1 MAWGNQLK
9 EAANARPLFLTIY
22 ATVII
27 GIFVSSFYVFSA
39 VFSSSNSV
47 SSPWFSTSAPSVD
60 VAGYVQI
67 LMLFKS
73 YYFEE
78 ASSPSFSQP
87 SNASRQIVVSIAPDP
102 ASVPESKFLKPL
114 WKVPP
119 PGSKMPPLETFKL
132 TKELVQQRVKD
143 NIIVVTFGNFAFM
156 DFILTWVKHLSDM
169 GIDNLLVG
177 AMDTKLLEALYWKGI
192 PVFDMGSHMS
202 TIDVGWGS
210 PTFHKMGREKVI
222 LIDSILPYGFEL
234 LMCDTDMVWLKNP
247 LPYLARY
254 PDADVLTST
263 DQVSPTV
270 VDDQLEDWRQA
281 GAAYNIGIFHWRPTE
296 TSMKLAKEWKEL
308 LLADEKIWDQNGF
321 NELVRRQL
329 GPPVDEDS
337 GLVYAYDGNLKLGLL
352 PASIFCS
359 GHTYFVQAAYQ
370 QLKLEPYAVHT
381 TFQYAGTDGK
391 RHRLREAMVFF
402 DPPEYYDT
410 PGGFLTFKPN
420 IPKSLLLDGQHNIE
434 SHFALVNY
442 QIKQIRTALAIAS
455 LLGRTLVMP
464 PLWCRLDRLWFGHPG
479 VLVGTLT
486 RQPFICPLDH
496 VFEVNVMLKEFPEE
510 ELGPGINFR
519 EYSFFDNPSVP
530 QQVKNSWLDVHLCQ
544 EGSHG
549 CEASNSTTQVGILK
563 FPKRSTEEKF
573 KTIFSSFKDVKVIQ
587 FSSMQDAF
595 LGFRD
600 KACCSQPFS
609 TLIFV
614 FYLSPSVNLATGH
627 VMLTPKIQTKFTKS
641 IQKRSLATIVNSS
654 PLFRRDSLNKIPQ
667 ILYFPQC
674 SSWTLFQE
682 FRTHAVLPV
691 ETSVSRIGFADSQ
704 VAGRFSFASQLLDE
718 MSERKQQKSEC
729 TLLWD
734 VFKIVQS
741 VVSEPNVGNA
751 ALVHALAVKQGALAD
766 LCTATSL
773 LTVYSRCKEFGSA
786 VALFGE
792 VLDRDVVFWNAMMS
806 ACVENRSFQAAVG
819 FFKKMVGEGYEFDST
834 TLVIVISAFADLR
847 SLGQGKGVHGLSVK
861 AGMLSDT
868 VLSNA
873 LINMY
878 AKCGDLSS
886 SECMFAGI
894 NCKDLITW
902 NSIISGCF
910 YNNHPEK
917 SLWFFRRMASY
928 ENQADDMS
936 ISCAIAACTSLQEFG
951 VGLAIHGLGIKLGY
965 GENNHISVAN
975 SLISFYSQFRDIHA
989 TETVFKGMVVKNVVS
1004 WNAMIKGF
1012 FLNEQAEEAFY
1023 LLRAMQ
1029 FVALIQPDIA
1039 TVVTIIPFC
1048 AELLL
1053 LREGKAA
1060 HGFTIRREMA
1070 SELSVINSL
1079 INMYSKCNNLK
1090 EAEYLFL
1097 TMPKKDV
1104 VAWNTMIF
1112 GYAQNGQ
1119 SQEAQ
1124 TLFKNMLGCYST
1136 CTLPTLLAIT
1146 PSCDSPESLQ
1156 FGRSIHGWSI
1166 KLGYSNQ
1173 IFALNSL
1180 THMYISCGALSD
1192 AFTLFRGISAKADVT
1207 GWNTVIAGCTQ
1218 KGQFWEALEYF
1229 DLFRKAS
1236 QFHANP
1242 IIVVS
1247 VVSACG
1253 NLGLTFQGTLI
1264 HGLAFKTGAVTN
1276 MRVQNSLVTMYGRL
1290 GDTESATLAF
1300 NLSHDHNLCSW
1311 NCVISALSQ
1320 NEDAKKAIELF
1331 RSLEFEPNERTI
1343 STVLS
1348 ACTQLGAMTYGK
1360 QIHGHVFRFGF
1371 HQNPFISAAL
1381 VDMYSNCG
1389 RLEIAELVFLSLP
1402 ERSVAAWNSLVS
1414 AYGFHN
1420 YGSKAIETFQEM
1432 IRSGVRPTNGS
1443 FTSLLSACS
1452 HAGLVNEGRMY
1463 YDNMFVK
1470 FKVQPATEHHVC
1482 MVDMLGRSGRLQ
1494 EAYDFIKNLP
1504 TQPDPGIWSPTE
1516 CLQLSWRS

>member
-1 MAWGNQLK
+1 
-9 EAANARPLFLTIY
+9 
-22 ATVII
+22 
-27 GIFVSSFYVFSA
+27 
-39 VFSSSNSV
+39 
-47 SSPWFSTSAPSVD
+47 
-60 VAGYVQI
+60 
-67 LMLFKS
+67 
-73 YYFEE
+73 
-78 ASSPSFSQP
+78 
-87 SNASRQIVVSIAPDP
+87 
-102 ASVPESKFLKPL
+102 
-114 WKVPP
+114 
-119 PGSKMPPLETFKL
+119 
-132 TKELVQQRVKD
+132 
-143 NIIVVTFGNFAFM
+143 
-156 DFILTWVKHLSDM
+156 
-169 GIDNLLVG
+169 
-177 AMDTKLLEALYWKGI
+177 
-192 PVFDMGSHMS
+192 
-202 TIDVGWGS
+202 
-210 PTFHKMGREKVI
+210 
-222 LIDSILPYGFEL
+222 
-234 LMCDTDMVWLKNP
+234 
-247 LPYLARY
+247 
-254 PDADVLTST
+254 
-263 DQVSPTV
+263 
-270 VDDQLEDWRQA
+270 
-281 GAAYNIGIFHWRPTE
+281 
-296 TSMKLAKEWKEL
+296 
-308 LLADEKIWDQNGF
+308 
-321 NELVRRQL
+321 
-329 GPPVDEDS
+329 
-337 GLVYAYDGNLKLGLL
+337 
-352 PASIFCS
+352 
-359 GHTYFVQAAYQ
+359 
-370 QLKLEPYAVHT
+370 
-381 TFQYAGTDGK
+381 
-391 RHRLREAMVFF
+391 
-402 DPPEYYDT
+402 
-410 PGGFLTFKPN
+410 
-420 IPKSLLLDGQHNIE
+420 
-434 SHFALVNY
+434 
-442 QIKQIRTALAIAS
+442 
-455 LLGRTLVMP
+455 
-464 PLWCRLDRLWFGHPG
+464 
-479 VLVGTLT
+479 
-486 RQPFICPLDH
+486 
-496 VFEVNVMLKEFPEE
+496 
-510 ELGPGINFR
+510 
-519 EYSFFDNPSVP
+519 
-530 QQVKNSWLDVHLCQ
+530 
-544 EGSHG
+544 
-549 CEASNSTTQVGILK
+549 
-563 FPKRSTEEKF
+563 
-573 KTIFSSFKDVKVIQ
+573 
-587 FSSMQDAF
+587 
-595 LGFRD
+595 
-600 KACCSQPFS
+600 
-609 TLIFV
+609 
-614 FYLSPSVNLATGH
+614 
-627 VMLTPKIQTKFTKS
+627 MLTPKIHTKFTKS
-641 IQKRSLATIVNSS
+641 IHRQSLANIVNSS
-654 PLFRRDSLNKIPQ
+654 PLFRRDSPNKIPQ
-667 ILYFPQC
+667 ILYFSQC

-691 ETSVSRIGFADSQ
+691 ETSVSRIWFGDSH
-704 VAGRFSFASQLLDE
+704 VAGRFSYVPQLLDE
-718 MSERKQQKSEC
+718 MSERKQQKSQC

-741 VVSEPNVGNA
+741 VVSEPNVENA
-751 ALVHALAVKQGALAD
+751 AIVHALAVKHGSLAD

-786 VALFGE
+786 VALFSE
-792 VLDRDVVFWNAMMS
+792 VLDRDVVFWNAMVS

-819 FFKKMVGEGYEFDST
+819 FFRKMVGEGYEFDPT

-847 SLGQGKGVHGLSVK
+847 SLRQGEGAHGLSVK

-886 SECMFAGI
+886 SECVFAGV
-894 NCKDLITW
+894 NCKDLVTW

-917 SLWFFRRMASY
+917 SLWYFRRMASY

-965 GENNHISVAN
+965 GENNHVSVAN

-989 TETVFKGMVVKNVVS
+989 TATVFKGMVVKNIVS

-1012 FLNEQAEEAFY
+1012 FLNEEAEEAFY
-1023 LLRAMQ
+1023 LLRTMQ

-1097 TMPKKDV
+1097 TMPKKDL

-1119 SQEAQ
+1119 SQEAK

-1166 KLGYSNQ
+1166 KLGFSNK

-1180 THMYISCGALSD
+1180 THMYISCGALLD
-1192 AFTLFRGISAKADVT
+1192 AFTLFKGISAKADVT

-1218 KGQFWEALEYF
+1218 KQHFWETLEYF

-1236 QFHANP
+1236 QFHVNP
-1242 IIVVS
+1242 IIFVS

-1253 NLGLTFQGTLI
+1253 NLGLTFQGRLI

-1320 NEDAKKAIELF
+1320 NEDAKKALELF

-1371 HQNPFISAAL
+1371 HQNPFISAAF
-1381 VDMYSNCG
+1381 VDLYSNCG
-1389 RLEIAELVFLSLP
+1389 RLDIAELVFLSSP
-1402 ERSVAAWNSLVS
+1402 ERSVAAWNSLIS

-1420 YGSKAIETFQEM
+1420 FGSKAIETFQEM
-1432 IRSGVRPTNGS
+1432 IRSGIRPTNSS

-1452 HAGLVNEGRMY
+1452 HSGLVKEGRMY

-1470 FKVQPATEHHVC
+1470 FNVQPATEHHVC
-1482 MVDMLGRSGRLQ
+1482 MVNMLGLSGRLH

-1504 TQPDPGIWSPTE
+1504 TQPDPGIWGALLSACSYHGDLEMGREVAEILFSLEPENVSYYVSLCNMYVAAGRWEEAVDLRTIIE
-1516 CLQLSWRS
+1516 DKQLKKPAGCSFIDLGLR

>member
-1 MAWGNQLK
+1 MAWGNQWK

-60 VAGYVQI
+60 VA
-67 LMLFKS
+67 
-73 YYFEE
+73 E

-87 SNASRQIVVSIAPDP
+87 SNASRQIVVSIAPDS

-169 GIDNLLVG
+169 GIDNLLIG

-391 RHRLREAMVFF
+391 RHRLREAMVFY

-455 LLGRTLVMP
+455 LLGRTLV
-464 PLWCRLDRLWFGHPG
+464 
-479 VLVGTLT
+479 
-486 RQPFICPLDH
+486 
-496 VFEVNVMLKEFPEE
+496 NVMLKEFPEE
-510 ELGPGINFR
+510 ELGPGINVR

-563 FPKRSTEEKF
+563 FLSGVQEK
-573 KTIFSSFKDVKVIQ
+573 
-587 FSSMQDAF
+587 
-595 LGFRD
+595 
-600 KACCSQPFS
+600 
-609 TLIFV
+609 
-614 FYLSPSVNLATGH
+614 VNLATGH

-654 PLFRRDSLNKIPQ
+654 PLFRRDSPNKIPQ

-819 FFKKMVGEGYEFDST
+819 FFKKM
-834 TLVIVISAFADLR
+834 SAR
-847 SLGQGKGVHGLSVK
+847 
-861 AGMLSDT
+861 
-868 VLSNA
+868 
-873 LINMY
+873 
-878 AKCGDLSS
+878 
-886 SECMFAGI
+886 
-894 NCKDLITW
+894 
-902 NSIISGCF
+902 
-910 YNNHPEK
+910 
-917 SLWFFRRMASY
+917 
-928 ENQADDMS
+928 
-936 ISCAIAACTSLQEFG
+936 ACTSLQEFG

-1029 FVALIQPDIA
+1029 FVASIQPDA

-1253 NLGLTFQGTLI
+1253 NLGLTFQGRLI

-1300 NLSHDHNLCSW
+1300 NLTHDHNLCSW

-1452 HAGLVNEGRMY
+1452 HSGLVNEGRMY

-1482 MVDMLGRSGRLQ
+1482 IVDMLGRSGRLQ

-1504 TQPDPGIWSPTE
+1504 TQPDPGIWGA
-1516 CLQLSWRS
+1516 LLSACSYHGDLEMGIEVAEILFSLEPENVSYYVSLCNMYVAAGRWEEAVELRTIIEDKHLKKPAGYSFIDLGLR